1 MHGPEVIRWSTFA
14 QTVERFARSAHGKTG
29 KPRPMTTAVGT
40 IAVGELLD
48 RTFIT
53 RVRRRFA
60 TIAGRLWSRL
70 TVILKTT
77 TNPRWNADEGET
89 MEQERVIT
97 RATLATLGWHPTGP
111 CGSFPA
117 CRWFVELPSGMRH
130 YFETEDKA
138 RASAY
143 WPYRTHRYGAP
154 VG

>member
-1 MHGPEVIRWSTFA
+1 
-14 QTVERFARSAHGKTG
+14 
-29 KPRPMTTAVGT
+29 MTTAVGT

-89 MEQERVIT
+89 MAIGRAPYTWDEQKRYKLNEALQ
-97 RATLATLGWHPTGP
+97 RAKHALEIIESSVGYKESADWLAPTLYEVR
-111 CGSFPA
+111 S
-117 CRWFVELPSGMRH
+117 FVE
-130 YFETEDKA
+130 
-138 RASAY
+138 SAE
-143 WPYRTHRYGAP
+143 RINLE
-154 VG
+154 